1 MKKFK
6 IAFVG
11 SGYMANEYAKVLKD
25 KFDDRCEI
33 VGSTNK
39 SDNRIKEFNN
49 KFNVKK
55 HYRNLDNMMMLTK
68 PDIVIVCVSELS
80 TYIVLKKLCN
90 YPCICLIEK
99 PVGLDFLESKK
110 ILNLKKHENFLPFVA
125 LNRRHYSSVL
135 NAKKIIKNDKS
146 KRIIKIFD
154 QENSINAKKSGQPH
168 KVVKNWM
175 YANSIHMID
184 FVYLF
189 ARGKIKSIKK
199 FSKVQ
204 FLKEG
209 MVSTKLNFDS
219 GDVVYYHCIWNRPA
233 PWSLQIST
241 QNYFLELKPIE
252 KLAFLTNKNRKWTN
266 IKSSY
271 LDIKYKPGIYS
282 LLKEVLNYKKNKISN
297 LQSLRYSNDLMRL
310 IRNIYF
316 D

>member
-1 MKKFK
+1 MKKLK

-11 SGYMANEYAKVLKD
+11 SGYMANEYAKVLTGKL
-25 KFDDRCEI
+25 KNKCEI
-33 VGSTNK
+33 IGSTNR
-39 SDNRIKEFNN
+39 SNNRIKEFNN
-49 KFNVKK
+49 KFKVKK
-55 HYRNLDNMMMLTK
+55 HYKNLDDMMLLSK

-80 TYIVLKKLCN
+80 TYTVLKKVSN

-99 PVGLDFLESKK
+99 PVGLDFIESKK
-110 ILNLKKHENFLPFVA
+110 ILNLRKHKNFLPFVA

-135 NAKKIIKNDKS
+135 NAKKLLENDKS
-146 KRIIKIFD
+146 KRIINIFD
-154 QENSINAKKSGQPH
+154 QENSINAKKTGQPH

-184 FVYLF
+184 FAYLF
-189 ARGKIKSIKK
+189 GRGIIKSIKK
-199 FSKVQ
+199 LSGVK
-204 FLKEG
+204 FLQEG
-209 MVSTKLNFDS
+209 IVSTKLIFDS

-241 QNYFLELKPIE
+241 TKYFLELKPIE
-252 KLAFLTNKNRKWTN
+252 KLSFLTNKNRKWTS

-271 LDIKYKPGIYS
+271 LDTKYKPGIFS
-282 LLKEVLNYKKNKISN
+282 LLKEILSYKKNKISN
-297 LQSLRYSNDLMRL
+297 LQNLRYSNDLMRL